1 MDLEVTMLIFVCSTV
16 MFAVDG
22 RPIGGIVA
30 EAGNPRSCLR
40 TLVLLMVLIALIAM
54 SVSI

>member
-1 MDLEVTMLIFVCSTV
+1 MDMEVTMLIFVCSTV

-54 SVSI
+54 SVMA

>member
-1 MDLEVTMLIFVCSTV
+1 MDMEMTMLIFLCGTM

-22 RPIGGIVA
+22 KPIGGIVA

-54 SVSI
+54 SVSV